1 MFQFIPESVKTIVLG
16 VIATVIVLGAI
27 AKRRPDIAWLQR
39 FRLPD
44 DRLTPPQKE
53 RLRRSQNV
61 TAGVELILL
70 GMVVPMGYAV
80 LTMMF
85 FNTPDFW
92 MTLLTGVISV
102 VCIALG
108 VVAIVKR

>member
-1 MFQFIPESVKTIVLG
+1 
-16 VIATVIVLGAI
+16 
-27 AKRRPDIAWLQR
+27 
-39 FRLPD
+39 
-44 DRLTPPQKE
+44 
-53 RLRRSQNV
+53 
-61 TAGVELILL
+61 
-70 GMVVPMGYAV
+70 
-80 LTMMF
+80 MMF